1 MHCLVFWKIKA
12 QSPEDLL
19 TMVRNPRKKGPW
31 KICHSNVN
39 SRPRYDQG
47 YFRLMT
53 IVPVGYHTVS
63 LLLICVQLSYS
74 FSREV
79 LQQLLVGAD
88 GQSDIDS

>member
-1 MHCLVFWKIKA
+1 
-12 QSPEDLL
+12 
-19 TMVRNPRKKGPW
+19 MVRNPRKKGPW
-31 KICHSNVN
+31 KICHSYVN
-39 SRPRYDQG
+39 SRPRYYQS

-79 LQQLLVGAD
+79 VLQQLLVGAD
-88 GQSDIDS
+88 GQSNIDS